1 MTTYYVYSRKGRQV
15 LTTHDKTRAETLA
28 AALNGTV
35 QTIERHP
42 TAGELLAMAA

>member
-1 MTTYYVYSRKGRQV
+1 MTTFYVRDRKGQLA

-35 QTIERHP
+35 QKVERQP
-42 TAGELLAMAA
+42 TTGELLAAA